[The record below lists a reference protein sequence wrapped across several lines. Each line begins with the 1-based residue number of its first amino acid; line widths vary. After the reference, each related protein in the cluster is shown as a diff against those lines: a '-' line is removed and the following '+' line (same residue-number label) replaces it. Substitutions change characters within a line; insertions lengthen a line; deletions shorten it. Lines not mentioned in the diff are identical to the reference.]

1 MSNKSWRLFEY
12 GLFYI
17 PFTDKALMNLFRL
30 LPLSIHRQSITH
42 IYYTV
47 KCLNSGRLRVFKNLS
62 VIKRCPLMWGSLT
75 KIITFGTK
83 HFVRYSRHVRYWE
96 VSLYMYRYLYIY
108 IYKCIYMHINMLCW
122 TLLQNFIQQSLYLDS
137 SQIQILLAVCR
148 RFAMVR
154 ISDSGPGWK

>member
-12 GLFYI
+12 GLIYI

-30 LPLSIHRQSITH
+30 LPLSIHHQSITN

-83 HFVRYSRHVRYWE
+83 YFVRYSRHVCYWE
-96 VSLYMYRYLYIY
+96 VSLYMYRYFYIY
-108 IYKCIYMHINMLCW
+108 IYKCIYMHINMLC
-122 TLLQNFIQQSLYLDS
+122 FIIFYRF
-137 SQIQILLAVCR
+137 LLAEHYYKTSFNKLCT
-148 RFAMVR
+148 
-154 ISDSGPGWK
+154 